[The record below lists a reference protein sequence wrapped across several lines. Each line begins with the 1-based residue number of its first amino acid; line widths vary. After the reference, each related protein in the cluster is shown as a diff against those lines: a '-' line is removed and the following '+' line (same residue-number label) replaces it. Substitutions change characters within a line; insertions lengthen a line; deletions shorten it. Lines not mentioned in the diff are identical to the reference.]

1 MCVDAQKLVEHLK
14 ELILDL
20 RHSLAHEIESSK
32 EEEKRTYRQV
42 YTVIAMIEYEAD
54 VIHLIVTR
62 HCEVNNN
69 LLAKLAIPR
78 INMIFKFLAVAQE
91 KLEDTKYNDLV
102 KELNMQM
109 LKFIR
114 SLMEVGASG

>member
-1 MCVDAQKLVEHLK
+1 MCVAQKLVEHLK

-20 RHSLAHEIESSK
+20 RRSLTHEIASK

-42 YTVIAMIEYEAD
+42 YTVIVMIEYEAD

-69 LLAKLAIPR
+69 LLKLAIPR
-78 INMIFKFLAVAQE
+78 INMIFKLLAVAQE
-91 KLEDTKYNDLV
+91 KLEDTKYNDLI

-109 LKFIR
+109 LKIK
-114 SLMEVGASG
+114 SLMEVGANG